1 MDDITIT
8 NELHIC
14 AGMVGRL
21 EHPRGNVICVDVF
34 SMDEKQFVV
43 DALHVGHDTS
53 QLFRSELRD
62 INGQFLCSG
71 TIQVCRR
78 PPEGIENEVL
88 FHRPGASGFIEQS
101 LQGDSND
108 DRSASG
114 QAAASFSIAASAIRP
129 SSALH

>member
-1 MDDITIT
+1 MDDITIN

-34 SMDEKQFVV
+34 SMDEKQLVV

-53 QLFRSELRD
+53 KLFGSELRD
-62 INGQFLCSG
+62 ISGQFLCRC
-71 TIQVCRR
+71 TVQACRR
-78 PPEGIENEVL
+78 PPEGIENKFL
-88 FHRPGASGFIEQS
+88 FHRPGASGFIEQA

-129 SSALH
+129 SSVLH